1 MEQSEGREFES
12 RPGQMSLFFLRIIVF
27 LSVMKAG
34 FTSVCKGVDDALARM
49 LYTYQEAE
57 VPLFMSS
64 FSSLQRFIGENDLRS
79 KSLPIRW
86 PAVTAFTATDD
97 I

>member
-1 MEQSEGREFES
+1 
-12 RPGQMSLFFLRIIVF
+12 MSLFFLRIIVF

-34 FTSVCKGVDDALARM
+34 FTSVCRGVDDALARM

-57 VPLFMSS
+57 VAYAPLFMSS
-64 FSSLQRFIGENDLRS
+64 FSSLQRFIGETDLRS